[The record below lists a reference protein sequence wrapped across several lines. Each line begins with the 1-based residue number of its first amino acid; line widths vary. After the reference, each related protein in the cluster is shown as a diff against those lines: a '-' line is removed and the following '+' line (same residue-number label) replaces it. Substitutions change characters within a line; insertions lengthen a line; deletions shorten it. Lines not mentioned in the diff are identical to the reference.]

1 MSSSEDEYDPAGA
14 LDDIESTLDTLET
27 ILEPL
32 LSGKMTWEE
41 MLEKESGDHMGRAK
55 LNMMMAFG
63 VCDLLFVYLQMK
75 GHDTTD
81 HPVMIELKRVME
93 CNAKIK
99 EAETA
104 PKPRMKLD
112 TAAAGRFIQ
121 AAIPRSQ
128 RIAPG
133 TTSSTPTPEPSK
145 SDSKNKLT
153 YEEVGMRDRKSVV

>member
-63 VCDLLFVYLQMK
+63 VCDLLFGESMGSVEIRSEGLTILFVTPVYLQMK

-81 HPVMIELKRVME
+81 HPVMLELVS
-93 CNAKIK
+93 
-99 EAETA
+99 
-104 PKPRMKLD
+104 
-112 TAAAGRFIQ
+112 
-121 AAIPRSQ
+121 RS
-128 RIAPG
+128 
-133 TTSSTPTPEPSK
+133 
-145 SDSKNKLT
+145 N
-153 YEEVGMRDRKSVV
+153 RDRNSNISAIS

>member
-63 VCDLLFVYLQMK
+63 VCDLLFGEYIGFVDEEDIDYRW
-75 GHDTTD
+75 
-81 HPVMIELKRVME
+81 I
-93 CNAKIK
+93 
-99 EAETA
+99 
-104 PKPRMKLD
+104 
-112 TAAAGRFIQ
+112 FS
-121 AAIPRSQ
+121 RS
-128 RIAPG
+128 P
-133 TTSSTPTPEPSK
+133 
-145 SDSKNKLT
+145 
-153 YEEVGMRDRKSVV
+153 

>member
-63 VCDLLFVYLQMK
+63 VCDLLFGESIRLGVEEGVDYS
-75 GHDTTD
+75 
-81 HPVMIELKRVME
+81 
-93 CNAKIK
+93 
-99 EAETA
+99 EAWS
-104 PKPRMKLD
+104 L
-112 TAAAGRFIQ
+112 
-121 AAIPRSQ
+121 
-128 RIAPG
+128 
-133 TTSSTPTPEPSK
+133 
-145 SDSKNKLT
+145 LT
-153 YEEVGMRDRKSVV
+153 MKSVP

>member
-63 VCDLLFVYLQMK
+63 VCDLLFGESLGLGVEEGVNHRWFWSRSPWCLYLSISAQ
-75 GHDTTD
+75 
-81 HPVMIELKRVME
+81 KRSQ
-93 CNAKIK
+93 
-99 EAETA
+99 
-104 PKPRMKLD
+104 PKHLSNQLILPRLRLHRNGSWNTMPKS
-112 TAAAGRFIQ
+112 RRQ
-121 AAIPRSQ
+121 RPHQNVSQPRS
-128 RIAPG
+128 
-133 TTSSTPTPEPSK
+133 SSILQPQPE
-145 SDSKNKLT
+145 L
-153 YEEVGMRDRKSVV
+153 V

>member
-63 VCDLLFVYLQMK
+63 VCDLLFGESLGLGVEEGVNHRWFWSRSPWCLYLSISADE
-75 GHDTTD
+75 G
-81 HPVMIELKRVME
+81 
-93 CNAKIK
+93 
-99 EAETA
+99 
-104 PKPRMKLD
+104 
-112 TAAAGRFIQ
+112 
-121 AAIPRSQ
+121 S
-128 RIAPG
+128 
-133 TTSSTPTPEPSK
+133 
-145 SDSKNKLT
+145 
-153 YEEVGMRDRKSVV
+153 

>member
-63 VCDLLFVYLQMK
+63 VCDLLFGESMGFVDEK
-75 GHDTTD
+75 GVD
-81 HPVMIELKRVME
+81 HRWMWS
-93 CNAKIK
+93 
-99 EAETA
+99 
-104 PKPRMKLD
+104 
-112 TAAAGRFIQ
+112 
-121 AAIPRSQ
+121 RS
-128 RIAPG
+128 P
-133 TTSSTPTPEPSK
+133 
-145 SDSKNKLT
+145 
-153 YEEVGMRDRKSVV
+153 